1 MIKNKSL
8 SEDAVDLNPFVQFEN
23 WYNEHLISGNLVPN
37 TVSLA
42 TATRQGHVAVRI
54 VLLKEYNETGFVIF
68 TNYNSKK
75 GSHLSLNPQAALL
88 FYWPDS
94 GRQIRIEGA
103 AEKISENESELY
115 FKQRPRE
122 SQISSWASEQ
132 SSLIPDRQYLEKRYN
147 LYNNKFIGKQVER
160 PRHWGGFRIVP
171 YWFEFWQERDF
182 RLHDRITY
190 TKRGEEWIIGRL
202 AP

>member
-8 SEDAVDLNPFVQFEN
+8 SEVAVDLNPFVQFEK
-23 WYNEHLISGNLVPN
+23 WYKEHLISDILVPN

-42 TATRQGHVAVRI
+42 TATKQGHVSIRT
-54 VLLKEYNETGFVIF
+54 VLLKEYNETGFVFF

-88 FYWPDS
+88 FYWLDS
-94 GRQIRIEGA
+94 GRQIRIEGVA
-103 AEKISENESELY
+103 DKIPENESELY

-122 SQISSWASEQ
+122 SQISTWASEQ
-132 SSLIPDRQYLEKRYN
+132 SSLIPDRQYLEKRYD
-147 LYNNKFIGKQVER
+147 LYNKKFIDKQVER

-182 RLHDRITY
+182 RLHDRITF
-190 TKRGEEWIIGRL
+190 TKRGNEWIIGRL